1 MVHHST
7 SSVSTQTRKLIAEI
21 ETMHRVARARV
32 AANIQHTCND
42 NMKMLDVV

>member
-1 MVHHST
+1 MIHHST
-7 SSVSTQTRKLIAEI
+7 SSVSTQTRKQIAEI
-21 ETMHRVARARV
+21 ETMHRVARV